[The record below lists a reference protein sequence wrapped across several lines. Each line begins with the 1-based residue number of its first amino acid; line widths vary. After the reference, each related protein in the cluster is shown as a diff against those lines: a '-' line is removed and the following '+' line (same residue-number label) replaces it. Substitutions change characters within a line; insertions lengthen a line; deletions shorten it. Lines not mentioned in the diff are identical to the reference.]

1 MSAPDWTLRL
11 RTPAFEVTALLLGLV
26 VGSFGGHLAFAAVAK
41 LVFAGGPMLAWYRS
55 LFVG

>member
-1 MSAPDWTLRL
+1 MPAPDWTLLL

-26 VGSFGGHLAFAAVAK
+26 VGSFVAMA
-41 LVFAGGPMLAWYRS
+41 LVTALLVLSLIDLDHRS